1 MDFFVNIFS
10 VIIEFLCIFVSSRAF
25 SQTPLRPQGADIVFG
40 ITIIAT
46 GSIISDSFGVLL
58 LLLGQILYLSYV
70 LYRYTGR
77 ITHRI
82 FLFILSFGFHLL
94 SQLIIMV
101 IVVFLPLNTTAWYFP
116 LLANAMTLA
125 LICLVCHYCPIYKL
139 YTLIVNGTF
148 PLLFIILNTY
158 IALVIFLLMG
168 KLDLHGFYNQYIF
181 VIAIIT
187 LLFAA
192 NTSILYYE
200 QKMKYQEQEL
210 LSYQTNLPIYD
221 TLIHDIRASQH
232 EYANHIQTLQTL
244 PASCPDYDSLCDALK
259 KYSGHYAIPQRAY
272 PLLQINMPL
281 LAASLYNLY
290 TVAERKEISMLFDIS
305 TPQLEST
312 VSEHILT
319 DFACVL
325 TNNAIE
331 ASKAGDTLYIRL
343 YSENGRTHFE
353 IRNPSKEYFPP
364 NRIQQFFQKGYT
376 TKEKKKED
384 GISHGYGLYHL
395 LKKMRALNG
404 GVGGSSVK
412 FRDGYLTIF
421 FVEI

>member
-1 MDFFVNIFS
+1 MNIIINFIS
-10 VIIEFLCIFVSSRAF
+10 VIIEFFCILVASRTF
-25 SQTPLRPQGADIVFG
+25 SQTPYRLHKKDIIFGIGIVFSSSF
-40 ITIIAT
+40 IP
-46 GSIISDSFGVLL
+46 DSFGVLL
-58 LLLGQILYLSYV
+58 WILSQVLFISYI
-70 LYRYTGR
+70 LFCYTGR

-82 FLFILSFGFHLL
+82 FLFILSFGAFLL

-101 IVVFLPLNTTAWYFP
+101 IVVFLPLNTTAWYFS

-125 LICLVCHYCPIYKL
+125 LICLVCHYCPVYKL

-148 PLLFIILNTY
+148 PLRFIILNTY

-168 KLDLHGFYNQYIF
+168 KLDLHGFYNTLIF

-187 LLFAA
+187 LFFAA

-259 KYSGHYAIPQRAY
+259 KYSGHYAIPQKAY

-305 TPQLEST
+305 TPQLKST

-353 IRNPSKEYFPP
+353 IRNPSKEYYPP
-364 NRIQQFFQKGYT
+364 NMIRQFFQKGYT

-395 LKKMRALNG
+395 LKKIRTLDG
-404 GVGGSSVK
+404 DVGGSSVK
-412 FRDGYLTIF
+412 YRDAYLTIF